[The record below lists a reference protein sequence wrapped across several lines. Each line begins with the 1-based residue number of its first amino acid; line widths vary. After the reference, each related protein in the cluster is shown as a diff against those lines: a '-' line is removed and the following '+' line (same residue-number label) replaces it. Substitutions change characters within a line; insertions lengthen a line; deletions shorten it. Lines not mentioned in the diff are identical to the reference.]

1 MLIEPDR
8 AKRNRPF
15 ECTAKPLEAF
25 VAPNH
30 LLRRID
36 QCIDFRAIAAP
47 LGFAYDPDQG
57 RPAVPPDRLRLRRF
71 EPGSG
76 SRRAAGAVADNPHP

>member
-8 AKRNRPF
+8 AKRNRLF
-15 ECTAKPLEAF
+15 ECTAEPLEAF
-25 VAPNH
+25 VAPDH

-47 LGFAYDPDQG
+47 LSFAYDPDQG
-57 RPAVPPDRLRLRRF
+57 RPAVPPEVLV
-71 EPGSG
+71 
-76 SRRAAGAVADNPHP
+76 RAFVIALPRPSP